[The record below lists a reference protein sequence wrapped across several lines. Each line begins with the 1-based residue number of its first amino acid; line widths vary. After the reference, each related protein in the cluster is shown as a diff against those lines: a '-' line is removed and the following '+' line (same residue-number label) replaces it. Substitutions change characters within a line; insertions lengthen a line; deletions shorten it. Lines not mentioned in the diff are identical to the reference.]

1 MRENMNMKAKGKNRT
16 ETQILTPATGV
27 APAFAKA
34 TAWHER
40 SRKIQKRAR
49 VAATLK
55 AIKNARGM
63 FKRAPGEK
71 PMSEWWP
78 EYKKEEKALEDARF
92 ERLMYS
98 GCSVQTESVSG
109 RKVLK

>member
-1 MRENMNMKAKGKNRT
+1 MDADK
-16 ETQILTPATGV
+16 
-27 APAFAKA
+27 
-34 TAWHER
+34 H
-40 SRKIQKRAR
+40 RKIEKRAR
-49 VAATLK
+49 VSDALK

-78 EYKKEEKALEDARF
+78 EYKNEEKALEDAKFKR
-92 ERLMYS
+92 MMNS